1 MTYPLDLLLAQPVGC
16 DSPQKFLGGVEEP
29 ERQAGQIRDY
39 LQKRACLK
47 KHTQKVRHP
56 QDILMCNEYV
66 F

>member
-39 LQKRACLK
+39 LQKTECKKNKATWVFSPKKISIRLK
-47 KHTQKVRHP
+47 
-56 QDILMCNEYV
+56 I
-66 F
+66 